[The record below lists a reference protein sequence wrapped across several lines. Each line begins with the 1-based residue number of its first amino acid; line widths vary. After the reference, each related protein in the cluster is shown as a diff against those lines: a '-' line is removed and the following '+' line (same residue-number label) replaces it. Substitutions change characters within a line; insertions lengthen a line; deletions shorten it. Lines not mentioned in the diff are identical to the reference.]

1 MDMARMEASEELYA
15 AVARLGAEV
24 EVLVNNAGVF
34 SYLDILATPSNGSN
48 G

>member
-15 AVARLGAEV
+15 AVARAGAEV

-34 SYLDILATPSNGSN
+34 SYLDILATPVERIDG
-48 G
+48 